1 MREWLEG
8 NKFWQKKKGK
18 KMNTE
23 RKKEKVGIIR
33 MGMWMWSS
41 TIIKYKYGNT
51 QGKEEHKRVGGW
63 HTDKIVKIDFY
74 SCFSM
79 YGEFCCKRN
88 RSLKVIHTV
97 EWRREGFTLCA
108 VLRRICSVGAIPIIH
123 GMGCIRNRIDIPIMY
138 THLQNLKGKKR
149 LKRITTITVCS
160 EAIWSSL

>member
-1 MREWLEG
+1 
-8 NKFWQKKKGK
+8 
-18 KMNTE
+18 MNTE

-149 LKRITTITVCS
+149 LKTEVCYDNCVLRS
-160 EAIWSSL
+160 NLEFAIMDFKHSLTSFFSF